1 LLKILVTGATGFTGS
16 YVVPLILKKGYDV
29 RCLVRP
35 GSRKKVY
42 FENDIDWVE
51 GDLGDFSALTDAMQG
66 AQILVNIASI
76 GFGYAPGIVKAALEA
91 RIERAIFI
99 STTAIYTTLNA
110 KSKLVR
116 LDAEKSIVDSELAY
130 TILRP
135 TMIYGSSR
143 DRNMSRLIRYLKRHR
158 LIPVFGNGEYL
169 QQPVYVQDVARAVV
183 GSLHSEETIGKA
195 YNIPGAE
202 AVSYNRI
209 IDTISRILGRKIQKI
224 HLPSAPAVGALKM
237 AEYVRL
243 KLPLK
248 SEQIL
253 RLNEDKA
260 FSYEDAYRDF
270 QYIPLKFDE
279 GIGREI
285 QEMQLEN

>member
-1 LLKILVTGATGFTGS
+1 LKILVTGATGFTGS
-16 YVVPLILKKGYDV
+16 YVVPLLLEKGFSV
-29 RCLVRP
+29 RCLVRALSDK
-35 GSRKKVY
+35 SRLPSDVV
-42 FENDIDWVE
+42 EWAVGDIADLQSLKRAME
-51 GDLGDFSALTDAMQG
+51 GAD
-66 AQILVNIASI
+66 ILVNLASI
-76 GFGYAPGIVKAALEA
+76 GFGHAPNIIQAAVSSRVK
-91 RIERAIFI
+91 RAVFI
-99 STTAIYTTLNA
+99 STTATFTTLNA
-110 KSKLVR
+110 PSKKIR
-116 LDAEKSIVDSELAY
+116 LDAEAAIRKSPLAY

-158 LIPVFGNGEYL
+158 LIPIFGSGEYL

-183 GSLHSEETIGKA
+183 SSLHSEETIGKA

-209 IDTISRILGRKIQKI
+209 IDKISRILGRKIQKI
-224 HLPSAPAVGALKM
+224 HLPAAPAVGALKM